1 MWELDYKESWVLKN
15 WCLWTMVFGE
25 DSWESLG
32 LQGTARRSKQSILRK
47 DWCWSWNSTT
57 LVTLCEGL
65 THLKRL
71 WLKAGGRGRQRMRRL
86 EGITDSTDMSLSK
99 LRECEMDGK
108 AWCAS
113 VHGVAETWLR
123 DWIELRW
130 RKQSSLL
137 KELGFVL
144 FFVCFA
150 TM

>member
-1 MWELDYKESWVLKN
+1 MPLNYGFWRRLLRVPW
-15 WCLWTMVFGE
+15 
-25 DSWESLG
+25 
-32 LQGTARRSKQSILRK
+32 TARRSKQSILSK

-57 LVTLCEGL
+57 LVTWCEGL
-65 THLKRL
+65 THLKRP

-86 EGITDSTDMSLSK
+86 EGITDSMDMSLSK

-113 VHGVAETWLR
+113 VHGVAKTRLR
-123 DWIELRW
+123 DWIELSW

-144 FFVCFA
+144 FFVCLFCNYVTLYA
-150 TM
+150 WAVFNCHFG